1 MFKTISKI
9 KEMLKKEDQ
18 ELINDAENN
27 IMVSVQGDKI
37 LVICKS
43 DQMDELVERMSKDRC
58 FLSGYEPWEDY
69 GDDTSYILTFMVGQD
84 AFKDIVYN

>member
-37 LVICKS
+37 VVICKS
-43 DQMDELVERMSKDRC
+43 DQMDELVERMSADRC

-69 GDDTSYILTFMVGQD
+69 GTNTPYILTFMVGQD
-84 AFKDIVYN
+84 AFQDIVYN

>member
-1 MFKTISKI
+1 MSKI
-9 KEMLKKEDQ
+9 KEMQKKEDQ

-27 IMVSVQGDKI
+27 IMVSIQGDKI

-43 DQMDELVERMSKDRC
+43 DQMDELVERISTDRC

-69 GDDTSYILTFMVGQD
+69 GDDTFYILTFMVGQD